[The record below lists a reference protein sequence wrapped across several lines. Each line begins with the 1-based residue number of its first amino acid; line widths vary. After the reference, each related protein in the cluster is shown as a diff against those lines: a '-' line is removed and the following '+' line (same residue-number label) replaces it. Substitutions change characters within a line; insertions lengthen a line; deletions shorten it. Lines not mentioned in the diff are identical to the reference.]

1 MLRKELYR
9 ISVVHRKHDYLK
21 SSLYICLYSIS
32 LVFYCFQQL
41 QYEIKTSITEILKF
55 LHWQYIMLFSGK
67 QQSHLMNIVQ
77 EIPAHHFSFV
87 LPARFWFRSDE
98 CTQVNLLT
106 DLLHVQQIIILNVAR
121 IVFSNIYSTAHENH
135 IQVFVI
141 ALTIYFKY
149 AAILVSKQHKSK
161 LE

>member
-1 MLRKELYR
+1 MFFGFEAIAIIDTNCILKEVLIAYISSRRAFIDSFRLKLRRQNIFYGICSCEL
-9 ISVVHRKHDYLK
+9 
-21 SSLYICLYSIS
+21 LYS
-32 LVFYCFQQL
+32 
-41 QYEIKTSITEILKF
+41 
-55 LHWQYIMLFSGK
+55 
-67 QQSHLMNIVQ
+67 SHLMNSLQ

>member
-1 MLRKELYR
+1 MSLILQYNILTFIGELMFLFWSYHYYWYQLIITRSFDCLHPSRRAFIDSFRLKLRRQYIFYGICSCEL
-9 ISVVHRKHDYLK
+9 
-21 SSLYICLYSIS
+21 LYS
-32 LVFYCFQQL
+32 
-41 QYEIKTSITEILKF
+41 
-55 LHWQYIMLFSGK
+55 
-67 QQSHLMNIVQ
+67 SHLMNSLQ

-135 IQVFVI
+135 I
-141 ALTIYFKY
+141 
-149 AAILVSKQHKSK
+149 
-161 LE
+161 

>member
-1 MLRKELYR
+1 MLQITTTAPYCIMSLILQYNISTFIGEPTFFLKGNYYYWYQLFIIWGIHCLHPSRRAFIDSFRLKLRRQYIFYGICSCEL
-9 ISVVHRKHDYLK
+9 
-21 SSLYICLYSIS
+21 LYS
-32 LVFYCFQQL
+32 
-41 QYEIKTSITEILKF
+41 
-55 LHWQYIMLFSGK
+55 
-67 QQSHLMNIVQ
+67 SHLMNSLQ

-135 IQVFVI
+135 I
-141 ALTIYFKY
+141 
-149 AAILVSKQHKSK
+149 
-161 LE
+161 